1 MTTTTTKTTTTRA
14 ATTASTTSSS
24 TLPHSS
30 SRVLLAK
37 RQSSSLDQ
45 ESFDALD
52 ENGNDEPT
60 GNPWKK
66 RPHPSQPQS
75 SSSSSSSS
83 RRQSKLKNSSV
94 MILFLV
100 VILMT
105 VAGMELDWMT
115 ILSWTTTRLASG
127 TIQTKHQ
134 SPLPSLQSSSS
145 SLRPSYYV
153 YTRRGRSMTLVE
165 TEELSRTWGAWTCT
179 NRRSSIGSS
188 SSSSSLDFYSQFEN
202 RDVPLDQFPST
213 SWQRNGTYVT
223 EFLQQA
229 IALVNRT
236 MEAILVEY
244 GKAARFGGNDD
255 DKEKNDEW
263 NTKLRWAM
271 FEVDRFD
278 NDYFSTATGSPPSI
292 YDKSHGGWTTHRTW
306 IDGLQRRLWHA
317 ILTEDSFVVV
327 VGGHSA
333 AAGQGNQFL
342 QSYALQVQRILE
354 PVLARLGV
362 AMEARNMAQGGLGTV
377 QSALASK
384 SIYGPDIDLLVWDS
398 GMTEPNG
405 AHVDLFARQGL
416 IRPTTVSTSPLSSSV
431 DNNDDNTTK
440 TRKNTKTK
448 QYHCKVPILWNLQ
461 PWSILTELHDQAFV
475 DVGGMFSGSRG
486 IGRATTLEDIDQ
498 MPYAMRYMKC
508 EPALDNAYC
517 KAMEYNSTCW
527 IQPSITNS
535 SNNNSSTSGT
545 SMGDNDIPIPP
556 TLQREY
562 PGGRA
567 KWHPGFRKHQLTGR
581 VLTMTILRALYEA
594 LVTWQEHH
602 HDAIAA
608 VAMEQGGQQV
618 QDGTT
623 SFLLPSDFW
632 HVSEHYQ
639 RIQAALKEV
648 TNTATTATAETSTN
662 NDKEPVTMTTT
673 SPKLIS
679 PCFELADKIPAR
691 VCQLSLRVSRFL
703 GVV

>member
-1 MTTTTTKTTTTRA
+1 
-14 ATTASTTSSS
+14 
-24 TLPHSS
+24 
-30 SRVLLAK
+30 
-37 RQSSSLDQ
+37 
-45 ESFDALD
+45 
-52 ENGNDEPT
+52 
-60 GNPWKK
+60 
-66 RPHPSQPQS
+66 
-75 SSSSSSSS
+75 
-83 RRQSKLKNSSV
+83 
-94 MILFLV
+94 
-100 VILMT
+100 
-105 VAGMELDWMT
+105 
-115 ILSWTTTRLASG
+115 
-127 TIQTKHQ
+127 
-134 SPLPSLQSSSS
+134 
-145 SLRPSYYV
+145 
-153 YTRRGRSMTLVE
+153 MTLVE

-179 NRRSSIGSS
+179 NRRSSIASS
-188 SSSSSLDFYSQFEN
+188 SSSSSLSSSLDFYSQFEN

-244 GKAARFGGNDD
+244 GKAARFGEG
-255 DKEKNDEW
+255 EGNDEW

-271 FEVDRFD
+271 FDLDRFE
-278 NDYFSTATGSPPSI
+278 NDYFTTTTTTGSPPNI
-292 YDKSHGGWTTHRTW
+292 YDKSHGGWTTQRTW

-333 AAGQGNQFL
+333 AVGRGNQFL
-342 QSYALQVQRILE
+342 QSYALQVQRLLE

-384 SIYGPDIDLLVWDS
+384 SIYGPDVDLLVWDS

-416 IRPTTVSTSPLSSSV
+416 LRPTSSSLISSSSV
-431 DNNDDNTTK
+431 DDNDDTTK
-440 TRKNTKTK
+440 TKEKNAKKK
-448 QYHCKVPILWNLQ
+448 QYHFKVPILWNLQ
-461 PWSILTELHDQAFV
+461 PWAILTELHDQAFV

-486 IGRATTLEDIDQ
+486 VGRATTLEDIDQ

-527 IQPSITNS
+527 IQPSVSNS
-535 SNNNSSTSGT
+535 NSNNNNSSTSGT
-545 SMGDNDIPIPP
+545 RMSDNDIPIPP
-556 TLQREY
+556 TLQRDY

-594 LVTWQEHH
+594 LVTWQKHH

-608 VAMEQGGQQV
+608 AAMEQAGQQV
-618 QDGTT
+618 QGGTT
-623 SFLLPSDFW
+623 SFLLPTDYW
-632 HVSEHYQ
+632 HMSEHYQ
-639 RIQAALKEV
+639 RIQTALIEV
-648 TNTATTATAETSTN
+648 STTPTTATTETSTN
-662 NDKEPVTMTTT
+662 DDKEPVTMTAT

-679 PCFELADKIPAR
+679 PCFELADKIPTR
-691 VCQLSLRVSRFL
+691 VCQLSLRVSRIL
-703 GVV
+703 DWSVLYKHYSWVDECGC